1 MSMCPPHRAE
11 QKDEKEEGRVEL
23 AEQEARKDAAAGNQV
38 CDISCPVGLNGGSV
52 AGDPTRLLD
61 LFLASHLHIPSVSRF
76 GSYWGGYG
84 T

>member
-38 CDISCPVGLNGGSV
+38 CDISCLVHWPKW
-52 AGDPTRLLD
+52 R
-61 LFLASHLHIPSVSRF
+61 VS
-76 GSYWGGYG
+76 GW
-84 T
+84 